1 MPGREKDWTMRT
13 VSSPLTRGW
22 VERGI
27 AYGTV
32 PRYVRKTMNPSNTEK
47 RLDDSLVLSRHNL
60 WGEKWNQQLSAT
72 ICCGLTKSLN
82 IQGEKLIIADEVI
95 YFKTI
100 RRAVAGSAS
109 NDKARHSLLNKT
121 ICCSQEVE
129 KPLKIQTKVF
139 LFITFRNFRRYYLKR
154 II

>member
-1 MPGREKDWTMRT
+1 
-13 VSSPLTRGW
+13 
-22 VERGI
+22 
-27 AYGTV
+27 
-32 PRYVRKTMNPSNTEK
+32 MNPSNTEK

-109 NDKARHSLLNKT
+109 NDKARHSLLQSRSGKT
-121 ICCSQEVE
+121 SEDTDKSVPFYHFPEFQEILSKTDNLDRV
-129 KPLKIQTKVF
+129 KFF
-139 LFITFRNFRRYYLKR
+139 L
-154 II
+154 